1 MICAVVAL
9 IAGLSVTAVAPPT
22 EPDVVPLD
30 PAALAAPQDPAAQP
44 AQPGT
49 PAAPNVPPVNPATPD
64 PGPDENKPPTPV
76 HTGFKALLYGLG
88 QDVKHLPSLPNLYIA
103 AAGGA
108 AAFAVHPADDNV
120 NIALRSHITLVN
132 NIYRP
137 AHIVGETP
145 VLVGF
150 SLITYAVGRLTDRP
164 KASHLGMDLIRAQL
178 IASALTEA
186 LKYSTRRERP
196 DGSDNLSFP
205 SGHASET
212 FATATVIERHM
223 GWRMSA
229 VGYAFAA
236 YVASSRLHDNVHW
249 MSDVVFGAAV
259 GTIAGRTVTEH
270 GRNFW
275 TFSPMPLPG
284 GGIGIMATRISGNS
298 GRHSAN

>member
-1 MICAVVAL
+1 MICVVAAL
-9 IAGLSVTAVAPPT
+9 VAGLAAAPAALPAA
-22 EPDVVPLD
+22 PDVVPLD
-30 PAALAAPQDPAAQP
+30 PATLVAQQDPAAQP
-44 AQPGT
+44 PT
-49 PAAPNVPPVNPATPD
+49 PAAPAVPPVNPATPA
-64 PGPDENKPPTPV
+64 PGDEDKPPTPV

-88 QDVKHLPSLPNLYIA
+88 QDIKHLPSRPNLYIA

-108 AAFAVHPADDNV
+108 AALAVHPLDDDV
-120 NIALRSHITLVN
+120 NTALRSHITLVN
-132 NIYRP
+132 NIYKP

-145 VLVGF
+145 VLVGV
-150 SLITYAVGRLTDRP
+150 SLLTYAVGRLADKP

-178 IASALTEA
+178 IASALTEV
-186 LKYSTRRERP
+186 LKYSTRRARP

-205 SGHASET
+205 SGHSSET
-212 FATATVIERHM
+212 FATATVIERHL
-223 GWRMSA
+223 GWRMS
-229 VGYAFAA
+229 VLGFAFAS

-284 GGIGIMATRISGNS
+284 GGIGVMATRIGGNPGS
-298 GRHSAN
+298 RSAN